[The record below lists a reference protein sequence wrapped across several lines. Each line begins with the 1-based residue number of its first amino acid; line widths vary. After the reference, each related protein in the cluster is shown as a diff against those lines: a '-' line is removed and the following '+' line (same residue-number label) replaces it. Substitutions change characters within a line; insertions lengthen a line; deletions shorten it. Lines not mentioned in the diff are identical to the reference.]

1 MIKASHND
9 KTLLTELLTK
19 SFEENLSV
27 NYVIQ
32 QDDKKLKRIRLLME
46 YSIEMCFLFGEIWLS
61 NDKKACALILYPHK
75 KRTTLS
81 SVFLDLNLIFRVIGV
96 SGFGKV
102 MSREVLIKKKQ
113 PKEKMVYLWFIG
125 VNPLY
130 QHSGIGSLLLK
141 EVLADAEKKGL
152 PVYLETSTEK
162 NLPWYQR
169 FGFTIYDKLV
179 FSYVLHF
186 LKYKPVK

>member
-141 EVLADAEKKGL
+141 EVLADVEKKGL